1 MLEKQYDLVKH
12 TATIHIPNSLS
23 LVERKVS
30 NVLLRNAYSSLLT
43 KQVHEISISELSES
57 IGWEEGNADEKIK
70 SALKQLVN
78 LHVSLNVIGKDN
90 KNSWGVTTLLAQAVI
105 ENGKCS
111 YAYSPL
117 MQKLLYNPNIY
128 ARLNLS
134 IQTQFKSKHSL
145 ALWEFLVEI
154 LCSAKVK
161 EGVSKVTLEKFKE
174 LLAVTEGYEDFKKLN
189 QKVIKP
195 AIEEINLKSD
205 ILAEVTHIREGR
217 KVAALLFSV
226 RYKDQAQPFLPL
238 TDDIGESVVVQEGDD
253 PRKEKL
259 QERLKGVFKV
269 PSRTVKRLL
278 SSYSC
283 DEIENDLLAVTESM
297 KNGNIKNIAAFTI
310 KAIEDHYG
318 EKIELKKAGEVA
330 EVKFNQEREDSITHE
345 GWKRVREGLRSTYGD
360 GVFNSWFA
368 QLDLIEIDENDVY
381 LSVTNPFMKNWIENN
396 YMKALQKLWH
406 QEDSNITRVSLTIT
420 GE

>member
-154 LCSAKVK
+154 LCSAKVR

-226 RYKDQAQPFLPL
+226 KYKDQAQPFLPL
-238 TDDIGESVVVQEGDD
+238 ADDIGEPVVQEGDD

-269 PSRTVKRLL
+269 PSRTAKRLL
-278 SSYSC
+278 DTYSC
-283 DEIENDLLAVTESM
+283 EEIENDLLAVTESM
-297 KNGNIKNIAAFTI
+297 KDGKIKNIAAFTI

-318 EKIELKKAGEVA
+318 EKIGLQKTGEAA
-330 EVKFNQEREDSITHE
+330 EVKFDQEREDSITHE
-345 GWKRVREGLRSTYGD
+345 GWKRVRAGLRAAYGD

-368 QLDLIEIDENDVY
+368 QLDLIGIDENEVW
-381 LSVTNPFMKNWIENN
+381 LSVQTLFKKNWIENN
-396 YMKALQKLWH
+396 YMNNLQKLWQ
-406 QEDSNITRVSLTIT
+406 QEDSTIKRVSLKVT